1 MKDFFS
7 TRLLQVLCI
16 LLVSSMATQKSSAQA
31 NASCNF
37 TGVDVEVFPLEES
50 ARPLQAQLLT
60 STRDFL
66 RALNGRTAESLLESM
81 QVSDADRQLLE
92 AACTLHNRYKVLVI
106 PVFSS
111 TGESSFQIRGI
122 HLKGV
127 DMDRPQLA
135 LSFSNEG
142 ELLGAEIFDEADR
155 LESWDT
161 ARERVS
167 DLPRGMEVLELIK
180 DLEEAY
186 NIDALAVANGSED
199 MPNLERLLDNAEIN
213 VSKLKNGQPERVP
226 YRSSNV
232 YISRLKSLIQ
242 GSVGAPQITYE
253 LVNIYPHR
261 DSFGEV
267 SSTSYRVTLI
277 QHWMFPPGGYL
288 DTDYVSLDIEL
299 NTRTFVRSRNAG
311 RGSFSVAT
319 NPDGVQ
325 VAEFNGENWAG
336 RNILTPFQEIIN
348 APWQFHYITLEN
360 VWYEPVYGVISPEDV
375 LRHNVLS
382 FDMQHLEGQVQLTV
396 EPDMDNTT
404 VSIEDESGT
413 FVNRSVQNAGILN
426 IPVEQLKSVPAAS
439 GRIVSDDRQVRL
451 RITRENYEPVDTT
464 LTLPSPEPVPVTITL
479 QKLVGQLAVTSTP
492 QPSDVLVE
500 NEMVGQ
506 TPFEGTFDVTD
517 EEDPLSLA
525 VRNDSCLA
533 NTFPSDCVLH
543 IPSESQEI
551 EITAGSTTD
560 THVELVPFIV
570 RDLAKTASIDVQLNR
585 VQNAIMLDV
594 NIEDDKGRD
603 RKYVVDFE
611 LQDRESW
618 QPVQDLSPSILSCT
632 TESACVGKGVRPG
645 QHVIEWGVNES
656 LLTPNA
662 STVPVL
668 TLRRKGLCW
677 PCVLAPAAAG
687 VVAAYVF
694 PRTGSGGP
702 LPFLPPPRPTP

>member
-1 MKDFFS
+1 MKVQGLFRTSCLVQRKIFCVLFNSRTAGSMLEAMQVNEED
-7 TRLLQVLCI
+7 RLL
-16 LLVSSMATQKSSAQA
+16 
-31 NASCNF
+31 
-37 TGVDVEVFPLEES
+37 LE
-50 ARPLQAQLLT
+50 T
-60 STRDFL
+60 
-66 RALNGRTAESLLESM
+66 
-81 QVSDADRQLLE
+81 
-92 AACTLHNRYKVLVI
+92 ACTLHNRYKVLVI

-111 TGESSFQIRGI
+111 TGEASFQIRGI
-122 HLKGV
+122 HLQGI
-127 DMDRPQLA
+127 DLDRPQLA
-135 LSFSNEG
+135 LSFNNDG
-142 ELLGAEIFDEADR
+142 QLRGVEIFDEADR
-155 LESWDT
+155 LESWE
-161 ARERVS
+161 AIRENVS
-167 DLPRGMEVLELIK
+167 ELPRGMEVLELIK

-186 NIDALAVANGSED
+186 NIDALAVANGSEE
-199 MPNLERLLDNAEIN
+199 MPNLARLLENAEIN

-242 GSVGAPQITYE
+242 GVGAAPQITYE

-311 RGSFSVAT
+311 RGSFSVTT

-325 VAEFNGENWAG
+325 VTEFNSENWAG

-382 FDMQHLEGQVQLTV
+382 FDMQHLEGQIQLTV
-396 EPDMDNTT
+396 EPDMENTT
-404 VSIEDESGT
+404 VSIEEEPGD
-413 FVNRSVQNAGILN
+413 FVNRSVENGGILT
-426 IPVEQLKSVPAAS
+426 IPITQLKGVPDVG
-439 GRIVSDDRQVRL
+439 GRIESDEREVRL
-451 RITRENYEPVDTT
+451 QITREKYEPVDTT
-464 LTLPSPEPVPVTITL
+464 ITLPNPGPIPVTISL
-479 QKLVGQLAVTSTP
+479 QRLVGQLAVTSAP
-492 QPSDVLVE
+492 QPSDVLID
-500 NEMVGQ
+500 NEMAGQ

-517 EEDPLSLA
+517 EDDPLNLA
-525 VRNDSCLA
+525 VRNDNCLSNEFA
-533 NTFPSDCVLH
+533 SDCVLH
-543 IPSESQEI
+543 IPSEGQDI
-551 EITAGSTTD
+551 EITSGATTD
-560 THVELVPFIV
+560 AHVELTPFIV
-570 RDLAKTASIDVQLNR
+570 RDLAKSASIDVRLNR
-585 VQNAIMLDV
+585 MQNAIMLDI

-618 QPVQDLSPSILSCT
+618 QPVQDLSPSILSCS

-645 QHVIEWGVNES
+645 QHMIEWGLNES
-656 LLTPNA
+656 LMTPNA